1 MRFAK
6 SFLADRFAGNQA
18 VLTRLSK
25 IKGDYAEIDIMSE
38 ESYKTYKQNRLFHSL
53 LSIFWDSGCSSYLSY
68 DDLRLTYKRLCG
80 LVKNKEGRIV
90 ESSWA
95 DATKDQAKRAI
106 NNLLREMDESGV
118 IGSKEGKKYEFILQQ
133 LGQLT

>member
-18 VLTRLSK
+18 VLNRLAK

-53 LSIFWDSGCSSYLSY
+53 LNIFWDSGCSSYTSY
-68 DDLRLTYKRLCG
+68 DNMRLTYKRLGG
-80 LVKNKEGRIV
+80 LVKNIDGRIV
-90 ESSWA
+90 EGSWS
-95 DATKDQAKRAI
+95 DAKKDQAKRVI
-106 NNLLREMDESGV
+106 DNLLREMDESGV